1 MEAATTEESP
11 VLLTTCALFP
21 ALSLGKI
28 NRCCDSP
35 NSIRVG
41 IPMSVFP
48 VSRSIPRHR
57 RPQETTSFLFLGQ
70 TSPELDN
77 AVFMILKSSSPKR
90 NVLVPQG
97 RVSTDALYPACDSNT
112 QKHLSLSRPR
122 KAQYSSRILPPSAAA
137 ALAMNAPTSI
147 ANAVAIDTR
156 AACFLAASAICR
168 NFCCESFN

>member
-1 MEAATTEESP
+1 MSSKPNRPQKVLRTGDRNFFPIGKYRRMEAAATEESP

-77 AVFMILKSSSPKR
+77 AVFMILSPLR
-90 NVLVPQG
+90 RSG
-97 RVSTDALYPACDSNT
+97 TFWS
-112 QKHLSLSRPR
+112 R
-122 KAQYSSRILPPSAAA
+122 KAEFQLTHCTQPATA
-137 ALAMNAPTSI
+137 
-147 ANAVAIDTR
+147 TR
-156 AACFLAASAICR
+156 KNICR
-168 NFCCESFN
+168 CRGQKLNAHPGYCHRVQRQRWL

>member
-1 MEAATTEESP
+1 MEAAATEESP

-41 IPMSVFP
+41 IPMSAFP

-77 AVFMILKSSSPKR
+77 VCLHDPQ
-90 NVLVPQG
+90 VLFAEAERSG
-97 RVSTDALYPACDSNT
+97 PAR
-112 QKHLSLSRPR
+112 Q
-122 KAQYSSRILPPSAAA
+122 
-137 ALAMNAPTSI
+137 
-147 ANAVAIDTR
+147 
-156 AACFLAASAICR
+156 
-168 NFCCESFN
+168 SFN